1 MADIELDSLVVRDF
15 TEASSEVFK
24 QAVESGEIGENDLS
38 FTPDVSVR
46 LPILTPMW
54 FDHQVND
61 ESWLNADTFSWQSG
75 DVYVAV
81 YEHLV
86 NDINGK
92 ALQSEVV
99 GDIAVQFYLADDGHK
114 ICPASEESNL
124 VALYETTGVAWYYIL
139 DADNQQ
145 FKLPRTKWGFTGLRD
160 SVGGYVEPALPNIVG
175 DFTAAGADRTANG
188 AFSIN
193 TSIGCSITG
202 TTSGH
207 TYGSVGFNA
216 SDSSAIYKDGAT
228 VQPPATQMR
237 LYFWVGAFDQT
248 ATEQTAGLNAERFN
262 GKADRNLLNTTD
274 NVDIVIESQLP
285 TEDNG
290 HTWYRL
296 YKSGWVEQG
305 GSALGTGP
313 RTATF
318 PVPMAD
324 TNYNVMAVANRSNA
338 DAITGVSFTTK
349 TTTSVNFTV
358 SNINKEAY
366 TWNSSNGIHWEVKGM
381 AA

>member
-1 MADIELDSLVVRDF
+1 MADTVLTELKIHEFDS
-15 TEASSEVFK
+15 
-24 QAVESGEIGENDLS
+24 VEQMSQYESEIGENDMVY
-38 FTPDVSVR
+38 TPDTSIR

-81 YEHLV
+81 YDHLAS
-86 NDINGK
+86 DINGK
-92 ALQSEVV
+92 ALQSEVI
-99 GDIAVQFYLADDGHK
+99 GDITVQFYLADDGHK

-124 VALYETTGVAWYYIL
+124 VALYEATGVAWYYIL
-139 DADNQQ
+139 DTANKQ

-193 TSIGCSITG
+193 SSIGCSITG

-216 SDSSAIYKDGAT
+216 SDSSAIYKNGAT

-248 ATEQTAGLNAERFN
+248 ATEQTAGLNAEMFN
-262 GKADRNLLNTTD
+262 GKADVGFGN
-274 NVDIVIESQLP
+274 
-285 TEDNG
+285 
-290 HTWYRL
+290 
-296 YKSGWVEQG
+296 
-305 GSALGTGP
+305 
-313 RTATF
+313 
-318 PVPMAD
+318 
-324 TNYNVMAVANRSNA
+324 
-338 DAITGVSFTTK
+338 
-349 TTTSVNFTV
+349 V
-358 SNINKEAY
+358 SNIAKELMA
-366 TWNSSNGIHWEVKGM
+366 NSSMPSGTYKDLTLGASGSTYTAPADGWFIIEKGSGGSGKYMYMSCAESGIAAKVNSASEHGINLFLPVKKGDVISVQYSM
-381 AA
+381 TGNTVFFRFVYAEGSKHLA